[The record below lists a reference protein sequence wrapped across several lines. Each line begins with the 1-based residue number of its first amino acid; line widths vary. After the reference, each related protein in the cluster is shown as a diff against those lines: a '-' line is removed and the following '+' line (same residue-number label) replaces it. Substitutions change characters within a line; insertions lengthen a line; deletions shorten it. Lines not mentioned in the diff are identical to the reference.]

1 MSQSH
6 LEDRMG
12 WTRGSKAASRYISVF
27 AEEADREFARM
38 EGVNVSEESD
48 DKPDAPVE
56 CPRCGQESPAGS
68 AECVW
73 CGQALSAT
81 RAVEKSQER
90 DETRALLEEAISGD
104 ADVDADALLT
114 LLERLN

>member
-12 WTRGSKAASRYISVF
+12 WCRGSKAASRYISVF

-38 EGVNVSEESD
+38 EGVDVSEESD
-48 DKPDAPVE
+48 DEPDAPVE
-56 CPRCGQESPAGS
+56 CPRCSKETPPDSE
-68 AECVW
+68 ECVW
-73 CGQALSAT
+73 CGQALTAT
-81 RAVEKSQER
+81 RAAEKSQER

-114 LLERLN
+114 LLERLD